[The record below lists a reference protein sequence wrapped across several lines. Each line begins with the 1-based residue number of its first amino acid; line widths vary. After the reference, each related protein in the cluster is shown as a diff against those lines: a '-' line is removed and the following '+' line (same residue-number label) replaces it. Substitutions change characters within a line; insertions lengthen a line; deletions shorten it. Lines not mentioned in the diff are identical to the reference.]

1 MDVTF
6 PSMST
11 MPTKLG
17 VAMAGL
23 GLRVFVVSGRGQTRR
38 QNSHPQGSN
47 RSMELDD
54 AKGIRH
60 YSGWTTSSP
69 QGEPPSGERTKGSQ
83 PLVLRGTIPVH
94 LSVFGV

>member
-1 MDVTF
+1 MDVTS

-47 RSMELDD
+47 RSMELND
-54 AKGIRH
+54 AKGIRL
-60 YSGWTTSSP
+60 YQDGP
-69 QGEPPSGERTKGSQ
+69 RPLLKVNPRLARERKDRS
-83 PLVLRGTIPVH
+83 LVC
-94 LSVFGV
+94 